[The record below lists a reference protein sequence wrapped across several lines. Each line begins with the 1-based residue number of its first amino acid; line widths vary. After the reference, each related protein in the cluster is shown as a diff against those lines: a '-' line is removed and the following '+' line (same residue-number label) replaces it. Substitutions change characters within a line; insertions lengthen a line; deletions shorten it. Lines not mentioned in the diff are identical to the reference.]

1 MKITGIIR
9 DIAIVLAGVCIAL
22 FWIFGW
28 NGLLDIADYSLI
40 ASGIFSWI
48 AIFAMIVKRI
58 LNRHNFII

>member
-28 NGLLDIADYSLI
+28 NGLLDIADCCLI
-40 ASGIFSWI
+40 ATGVCVLI
-48 AIFAMIVKRI
+48 ALIAMIINRI
-58 LNRHNFII
+58 LERRNYII